1 MRITAV
7 RHAWVAM
14 EPQDTGRGTQRRRGA
29 GHPTIEPPIT
39 RGGCPVDA
47 LALLKSDHE
56 KVKGLLAQLEKT
68 TERGVKTR
76 QELFATIKGELAV
89 HETIEEE
96 IFYPELKNHPKA
108 KDIVLEGFEEH
119 HVVDL
124 LMGELESLD
133 VEDESWGA
141 KAIVMKENIE
151 HHIEEEEG
159 EMFKTARSVFD
170 QAELEDLGARM
181 EARKRTAQ
189 EELNVPA

>member
-1 MRITAV
+1 M
-7 RHAWVAM
+7 
-14 EPQDTGRGTQRRRGA
+14 
-29 GHPTIEPPIT
+29 
-39 RGGCPVDA
+39 DA
-47 LALLKSDHE
+47 LALLKADHD
-56 KVKGLLAQLEKT
+56 KVKGLLEQLDKT

-96 IFYPELKNHPKA
+96 IFYPELKAHPKA
-108 KDIVLEGFEEH
+108 QDIVLEGFEEH

-141 KAIVMKENIE
+141 KATVMKENIE

-170 QAELEDLGARM
+170 KAELEDLGRRM
-181 EARKRTAQ
+181 EARKATAKQ
-189 EELNVPA
+189 ELGVPA